1 MHNDIFSSDK
11 VHQLLSSHIQ
21 IHPHICLELAWKRCL
36 ICSYSSPDSDKT
48 TFFSLEKAILL
59 DPYFSL
65 KAMVWSYK
73 HINGG
78 FVSNKHSA
86 FHCNWWTGE
95 VWTACGLLWCL
106 DSFWRHPFTADD
118 PLESKS
124 WNAQFPPMYS
134 DEETNSSTSCMAW
147 EGGHFQQVFILGSL
161 I

>member
-1 MHNDIFSSDK
+1 MHNDISSSDK

-21 IHPHICLELAWKRCL
+21 IHPHIGLELAWKRCL

-106 DSFWRHPFTADD
+106 DSHSDGTHSLQMIHWRASHGMHNFPQCILMKKQT
-118 PLESKS
+118 PLHLVWPEGVDIFSKFS
-124 WNAQFPPMYS
+124 F
-134 DEETNSSTSCMAW
+134 
-147 EGGHFQQVFILGSL
+147 
-161 I
+161 